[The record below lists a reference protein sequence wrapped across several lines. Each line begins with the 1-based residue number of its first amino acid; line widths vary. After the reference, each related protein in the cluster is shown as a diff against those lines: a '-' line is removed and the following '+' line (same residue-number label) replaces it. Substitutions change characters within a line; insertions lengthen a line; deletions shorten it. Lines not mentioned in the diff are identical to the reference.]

1 MSIRIF
7 RTALAA
13 LCIAAGLA
21 LAAPMPCAL
30 AAVQKAPDPAQNSA
44 LARQSER
51 AWREVSSVRNLQ
63 TELPLDRKHHMR
75 EENRPREKMS
85 GDSSWNWNLN
95 QDFFKILL
103 WASILIILVIIV
115 LNLKDNLWSSSRSR
129 RLTAEEEEQI
139 APAATGERM
148 DKAGLE
154 ADDLARQGSYAEAM
168 HVLLLQ
174 SVAELRLRLDVTFAV
189 SMTSREILRKVGLSE
204 EGREAFSDIILRVEI
219 SWFGSHQP
227 GPEDYQACRRSFET
241 LTRALQQ
248 GGRNNGSAGGR
259 GGGS

>member
-1 MSIRIF
+1 MRIRLF
-7 RTALAA
+7 KTAFLA
-13 LCIAAGLA
+13 LCIAACLA
-21 LAAPMPCAL
+21 LAVPLQCAFAAAPQGGQA
-30 AAVQKAPDPAQNSA
+30 APDQS

-51 AWREVSSVRNLQ
+51 AWREVSSMRNLQ
-63 TELPLDRKHHMR
+63 TELPLDRKYSMR
-75 EENRPREKMS
+75 EENRPREKTR
-85 GDSSWNWNLN
+85 GDSSWNWNVN

-103 WASILIILVIIV
+103 LASILIILVIIAI
-115 LNLKDNLWSSSRSR
+115 NLKDNLWSSSRSR

-189 SMTSREILRKVGLSE
+189 SMTSREILRKVGLSPA
-204 EGREAFSDIILRVEI
+204 GQEAFSDIILRVEI

-227 GPEDYQACRRSFET
+227 GPQDYQACRRSFET
-241 LTRALQQ
+241 LTRALQH
-248 GGRNNGSAGGR
+248 NSGR
-259 GGGS
+259 GDEA